1 MQRAY
6 ATSPEATNLLA
17 EAQIVM
23 GEARVNAPT
32 LPENGAAAEITIGTP
47 QSLDVLVAPRQCE
60 IHVPGQ
66 TPHMLDLTPRPDATI
81 QTVIA
86 EALRTITSSSGPQP
100 TAPKPDAGPQRGK

>member
-32 LPENGAAAEITIGTP
+32 LPK
-47 QSLDVLVAPRQCE
+47 RQK
-60 IHVPGQ
+60 
-66 TPHMLDLTPRPDATI
+66 T
-81 QTVIA
+81 
-86 EALRTITSSSGPQP
+86 
-100 TAPKPDAGPQRGK
+100 